1 VVAQGLAQ
9 QTAARIIL
17 RRELRKS
24 ASPASA
30 MSHAPQHQHSS
41 DNAAHFLILRIVL
54 AAAVLFSQFPLIT
67 ATQPT
72 LTLMSPALAVQTF
85 FVISG
90 WVVSA
95 SFARSSTLGSFW
107 LRRAARLYPLYVCV
121 ILAQAIAAWL
131 VVQPNADVTNE
142 LLSYL
147 TVNFAF
153 MNFLQP
159 SLFGLLA
166 DAPVNAFN
174 PSLWTLKLE
183 VLFYAITPLLVLIV
197 RAQRAIGTA
206 ALYVASIAMYY
217 LSLWHS
223 EALARQFPGQF
234 RFFVAGIALWQLSE
248 HIHAKPRAWHATTAV
263 GAFYIASHTVSDA
276 SLGMLQPVIVALFVY
291 GAAYALPEP
300 KRLPDVSYGIYVW
313 HGPLFQFALA
323 LGIALNLWIA
333 CAATLIVAALSWYVV
348 EKPAIN
354 FASRLNVLVEKRNAL
369 SLSRRVG

>member
-1 VVAQGLAQ
+1 
-9 QTAARIIL
+9 
-17 RRELRKS
+17 
-24 ASPASA
+24 
-30 MSHAPQHQHSS
+30 MSHDSQQ

-54 AAAVLFSQFPLIT
+54 ASAVLFSHFPRIT
-67 ATQPT
+67 ATPPT
-72 LTLMSPALAVQTF
+72 LSLMSPTLAVQAF

-107 LRRAARLYPLYVCV
+107 LRRAARLYPLYACV
-121 ILAQAIAAWL
+121 IIVQAFAAWL
-131 VVQPNADVTNE
+131 IVQPSSDVTNE

-159 SLFGLLA
+159 TLFGLLA
-166 DAPVNAFN
+166 DAPVKAFN

-183 VLFYAITPLLVLIV
+183 VIFYVLTPLLVTIV

-206 ALYVASIAMYY
+206 VLFVASIAMYY

-248 HIHAKPRAWHATTAV
+248 HIHAKPRLWHALTAI
-263 GAFYIASHTVSDA
+263 GAFYIANRTVDVA
-276 SLGMLQPVIVALFVY
+276 SLGVLQPVTVALFVY

-300 KRLPDVSYGIYVW
+300 KQLPDVSYGIYVW
-313 HGPLFQFALA
+313 HGPLIQFALI
-323 LGIALNLWIA
+323 LGLMVNLWIA
-333 CAATLIVAALSWYVV
+333 CAATLVVAALCWYVV
-348 EKPAIN
+348 EKPAIQ
-354 FASRLNVLVEKRNAL
+354 FARKLSVLVEKRRGL
-369 SLSRRVG
+369 SLSRRAG